1 MKPLL
6 ELESVSKVFRA
17 AGVETTALDRV
28 DLAIEPG
35 EFVALMGP
43 SGSGKST
50 LLNAIGLLD
59 PVSSGRLTF
68 DGADLG
74 GMNNR
79 ARAAFRKAHLGFVFQ
94 SFNLIDELTVLDNI
108 ALPLVYQGVRAAE
121 RARRCD
127 EAMTRL
133 GIAHRAGHRPAQ
145 LSGGQQQ
152 RVAIARALVAKP
164 RLVLADE
171 PAGNLDSAN
180 GREMIELLRELV
192 DDGAAVLMATHSE
205 EHAAAADRIVTMRD
219 GRVIDA
225 GARRA
230 RAGLHA
236 VAALERQAS

>member
-50 LLNAIGLLD
+50 LLNAIGLLE
-59 PVSSGRLTF
+59 PVSAGRLSF

-74 GMNNR
+74 AMNGR
-79 ARAAFRKAHLGFVFQ
+79 ARAAFRKTNLGFVFQ

-108 ALPLVYQGVRAAE
+108 ALPLMYQGVGAAE

-133 GIAHRAGHRPAQ
+133 AIAHRARHRPAQ

-152 RVAIARALVAKP
+152 RVAIARALVAQP

-180 GREMIELLRELV
+180 GREMIELLRELTSG
-192 DDGAAVLMATHSE
+192 GAAVLMATHSE

-219 GRVIDA
+219 GRVVDPGTTHAPI
-225 GARRA
+225 
-230 RAGLHA
+230 GLRA
-236 VAALERQAS
+236 VAGLERQPS

>member
-28 DLAIEPG
+28 DLAIEAG

-50 LLNAIGLLD
+50 LLNAIGLLE
-59 PVSSGRLTF
+59 PVSGGRLAF

-74 GMNNR
+74 TLNAR
-79 ARAAFRKAHLGFVFQ
+79 ARAAFRKTHLGFVFQ
-94 SFNLIDELTVLDNI
+94 SFNLIDELNVRDNI
-108 ALPLVYQGVRAAE
+108 ELPLVYQGVAPAE
-121 RARRCD
+121 RVRRCD

-133 GIAHRAGHRPAQ
+133 AIAHRARHRPAQ

-152 RVAIARALVAKP
+152 RVAIARALVARP

-180 GREMIELLRELV
+180 GREMIDLLRELV
-192 DDGAAVLMATHSE
+192 EDGAAVLMATHSD

-225 GARRA
+225 GADRA
-230 RAGLHA
+230 PAGLH
-236 VAALERQAS
+236 ALERQAS